1 MRFRALVNVR
11 LRGSV
16 SDAAGNAVMNNVKR
30 VSPELEPHLLR
41 IGKVIDFWFDAETEE
56 LAKEQMDILSDR
68 MLANTVIEDW
78 EYEFHETEETGIGNI
93 SNDNA
98 GTSKHH
104 LFEA

>member
-1 MRFRALVNVR
+1 MKFKATVNVR

-16 SDAAGNAVMNNVKR
+16 SDAAGNAVMNNTKR
-30 VSPELEPHLLR
+30 ISPDLKSNLLR
-41 IGKVIDFWFDAETEE
+41 IGKVIDYWFEADDYETAEKE
-56 LAKEQMDILSDR
+56 LYKLSDL

-78 EYEFHETEETGIGNI
+78 SYELCETEETGIGNI

-104 LFEA
+104 LFE